1 MGAIIEVDYYNTF
14 ILKKTIEGTN
24 TMSWNGSF
32 GVPPGVDGGYPVIST
47 TTTNQPDSWA
57 IEESRVR
64 GGYNNTTVELGP
76 RAFIVEDEPNSSIRF
91 NSLIYSGIYNSTT
104 GVNNTNVF
112 SVGDDITKSADPANG
127 SIQKLYAEDT
137 NLVIFQENK
146 VSRALI
152 DKDAIYTAEG
162 STSISN
168 VNTTIGTIQPFIGNF
183 GISQNPES
191 FAVYGYRKY
200 FTDKDRNAVM
210 RLSRDGLTEISN
222 YGMIDYF
229 RDQFDN
235 LDQTNDLPGKALG
248 SWDIYNKQYV
258 LSLQQ
263 NPNANNPTFNT
274 LSFDEQVLGWPSF
287 FTYEPDQAISIQSD
301 FYTFKDGSLY
311 KHYVDNFDAAT
322 GLYDRNT
329 FYGVSSNSSIT
340 FVFNPKVSMSKVF
353 KTVNYE
359 GSSGWKISEYKAS
372 RSFDLNDTAN
382 VVLSNAAGLYEEQ
395 TIQEVII
402 TNAGAAYGL
411 ANNVSVAT
419 TGAGTGFSCNITQ
432 VSGTGAIQ
440 SVVIN
445 QVGTGYKNS
454 ENLTVSGGNGAA
466 VLQIDSVNT
475 SVYNAGFYLKEGKYY
490 ASIVNSSPATAGEV
504 VFGDDMTGVK
514 GYYAVVKIETGK
526 VNVDG
531 NIVDA
536 KTQPMEL
543 FAVSSEYVESA
554 Y

>member
-32 GVPPGVDGGYPVIST
+32 GVPLGVDGGYPVISAAT
-47 TTTNQPDSWA
+47 TQADSWA
-57 IEESRVR
+57 IEESRIR

-104 GVNNTNVF
+104 GVNDTNVF

-168 VNTTIGTIQPFIGNF
+168 INTTIGTIQPFIGNF

-301 FYTFKDGSLY
+301 FYTFKNGSLY

-322 GLYDRNT
+322 GLYNRNT

-359 GSSGWKISEYKAS
+359 GSSGWKISEYNAS

-440 SVVIN
+440 SVIIN
-445 QVGTGYKNS
+445 QVGTGYKNG
-454 ENLTVSGGNGAA
+454 ENLTVSGGNGVA

-526 VNVDG
+526 VNVNQ

>member
-32 GVPPGVDGGYPVIST
+32 GVPPGVDGGYPVISAAT
-47 TTTNQPDSWA
+47 TQADSWA
-57 IEESRVR
+57 IEESRIR

-104 GVNNTNVF
+104 GVNDTNVF

-411 ANNVSVAT
+411 ANNVIVAT

-432 VSGTGAIQ
+432 VSGAGAIQ

-445 QVGTGYKNS
+445 QVGTGYKNG
-454 ENLTVSGGNGAA
+454 ENLTVSGGNGVA

-526 VNVDG
+526 VNVNQ

>member
-14 ILKKTIEGTN
+14 ILKKTIT
-24 TMSWNGSF
+24 SSALDWNGSF
-32 GVPPGVDGGYPVIST
+32 GVPPGVDGGYPVISAAT
-47 TTTNQPDSWA
+47 TQADSWA
-57 IEESRVR
+57 IEESRIR

-104 GVNNTNVF
+104 GVNDTNVF

-168 VNTTIGTIQPFIGNF
+168 INTTIGTIQPFIGNF

-311 KHYVDNFDAAT
+311 KHYVDNLDAAT

-329 FYGVSSNSSIT
+329 FYGVASNSSIT

-432 VSGTGAIQ
+432 VSGAGAIQ

-445 QVGTGYKNS
+445 QVGTGYKNG
-454 ENLTVSGGNGAA
+454 ENLTVSGGNGVA

-526 VNVDG
+526 VNVNQ

>member
-32 GVPPGVDGGYPVIST
+32 GVPPGVDGGYPVISS
-47 TTTNQPDSWA
+47 TTNQPDSWA

-104 GVNNTNVF
+104 GVNDTNVF

-168 VNTTIGTIQPFIGNF
+168 INTTIGTIQPFVGNF

-445 QVGTGYKNS
+445 QVGTGYKNG
-454 ENLTVSGGNGAA
+454 ENLTVSGGNGVA

-526 VNVDG
+526 VNVNQ

>member
-32 GVPPGVDGGYPVIST
+32 GVPPGVDGGYPVISAA
-47 TTTNQPDSWA
+47 TNQPVSWA
-57 IEESRVR
+57 IEESRIR

-445 QVGTGYKNS
+445 QVGTGYKNG

-526 VNVDG
+526 VNGDG

>member
-32 GVPPGVDGGYPVIST
+32 GVPPGVDGGYPVISSA
-47 TTTNQPDSWA
+47 TNQQVSWA
-57 IEESRVR
+57 IEESRIR

-104 GVNNTNVF
+104 GVNDTNVF

-137 NLVIFQENK
+137 NLIIFQENK

-168 VNTTIGTIQPFIGNF
+168 INTTIGTIQPFIGNF

-322 GLYDRNT
+322 GLYNRNT

-359 GSSGWKISEYKAS
+359 GSSGWKISEYNAS

-445 QVGTGYKNS
+445 QVGTGYKNG
-454 ENLTVSGGNGAA
+454 ENLTVSGGNGVA

-526 VNVDG
+526 VNVNQ

>member
-32 GVPPGVDGGYPVIST
+32 GVPPGVDGGYPVISAAT
-47 TTTNQPDSWA
+47 TQADSWA
-57 IEESRVR
+57 IEESRIR

-104 GVNNTNVF
+104 GVNDTNVF

-168 VNTTIGTIQPFIGNF
+168 INTTIGTIQPFIGNF

-287 FTYEPDQAISIQSD
+287 FTYEPDQALSIQSD

-322 GLYDRNT
+322 GLYNRNT

-359 GSSGWKISEYKAS
+359 GSSGWKISEYNAS

-445 QVGTGYKNS
+445 QVGTGYKNG
-454 ENLTVSGGNGAA
+454 ENLTVSGGNGVA

-526 VNVDG
+526 VNVNQ

>member
-32 GVPPGVDGGYPVIST
+32 GVPPGVDGGYPVISAAT
-47 TTTNQPDSWA
+47 TQADSWA
-57 IEESRVR
+57 IEESRIR

-104 GVNNTNVF
+104 GVNDTNVF

-168 VNTTIGTIQPFIGNF
+168 INTTIGTIQPFIGNF
-183 GISQNPES
+183 GISKNPES

-322 GLYDRNT
+322 GLYNRNT

-359 GSSGWKISEYKAS
+359 GSSGWKISEYNAS

-445 QVGTGYKNS
+445 QVGTGYKNG
-454 ENLTVSGGNGAA
+454 ENLTVSGGNGVA

-526 VNVDG
+526 VNVNQ

>member
-32 GVPPGVDGGYPVIST
+32 GVPLGVDGGYPVISAAT
-47 TTTNQPDSWA
+47 TQADSWA
-57 IEESRVR
+57 IEESRIR

-104 GVNNTNVF
+104 GVNDTNVF

-168 VNTTIGTIQPFIGNF
+168 INTTIGTIQPFIGNF

-287 FTYEPDQAISIQSD
+287 FTYEPDQALSIQSD

-322 GLYDRNT
+322 GLYNRNT

-359 GSSGWKISEYKAS
+359 GSSGWKISEYNAS

-445 QVGTGYKNS
+445 QVGTGYKNG
-454 ENLTVSGGNGAA
+454 ENLTVSGGNGVA

-526 VNVDG
+526 VNVNQ

>member
-32 GVPPGVDGGYPVIST
+32 GVPPGVDGGYPVISSA
-47 TTTNQPDSWA
+47 TNQQVSWA
-57 IEESRVR
+57 IEESRIR

-104 GVNNTNVF
+104 GVNDTNVF

-137 NLVIFQENK
+137 NLIIFQENK

-168 VNTTIGTIQPFIGNF
+168 INTTIGTIQPFIGNF

-322 GLYDRNT
+322 GLYNRNT

-359 GSSGWKISEYKAS
+359 GSSGWKISEYNAS

-432 VSGTGAIQ
+432 VSGAGAIQ

-445 QVGTGYKNS
+445 QVGTGYKNG
-454 ENLTVSGGNGAA
+454 ENLTVSGGNGVA

-526 VNVDG
+526 VNVNQ

>member
-32 GVPPGVDGGYPVIST
+32 GVPPGVDGGYPVISPP
-47 TTTNQPDSWA
+47 TNQPVSWA
-57 IEESRVR
+57 IEESRIR

-104 GVNNTNVF
+104 GVNDTNVF

-168 VNTTIGTIQPFIGNF
+168 INTTIGTIQPFIGNF

-311 KHYVDNFDAAT
+311 KHYVDNLDAAT

-340 FVFNPKVSMSKVF
+340 FVFNPRVSMSKVF

-432 VSGTGAIQ
+432 VSGVGAIQ

-445 QVGTGYKNS
+445 QVGTGYKNG
-454 ENLTVSGGNGAA
+454 ENLTVSGGNGVG

-526 VNVDG
+526 VNVNQ

>member
-1 MGAIIEVDYYNTF
+1 M
-14 ILKKTIEGTN
+14 
-24 TMSWNGSF
+24 
-32 GVPPGVDGGYPVIST
+32 
-47 TTTNQPDSWA
+47 
-57 IEESRVR
+57 
-64 GGYNNTTVELGP
+64 
-76 RAFIVEDEPNSSIRF
+76 
-91 NSLIYSGIYNSTT
+91 
-104 GVNNTNVF
+104 
-112 SVGDDITKSADPANG
+112 
-127 SIQKLYAEDT
+127 
-137 NLVIFQENK
+137 
-146 VSRALI
+146 
-152 DKDAIYTAEG
+152 
-162 STSISN
+162 
-168 VNTTIGTIQPFIGNF
+168 
-183 GISQNPES
+183 
-191 FAVYGYRKY
+191 YGYRKY

-411 ANNVSVAT
+411 ANNVIVAT

-432 VSGTGAIQ
+432 VSGAGAIQ

-445 QVGTGYKNS
+445 QVGTGYKNG
-454 ENLTVSGGNGAA
+454 ENLTVSGGNGVA

-526 VNVDG
+526 VNVNQ

>member
-14 ILKKTIEGTN
+14 ILKKTITSN
-24 TMSWNGSF
+24 TLAWNGSL
-32 GVPPGVDGGYPVIST
+32 GVPPGVDGGYPVISAAT
-47 TTTNQPDSWA
+47 TQADSWA
-57 IEESRVR
+57 IEESRIR

-137 NLVIFQENK
+137 NLIIFQENK

-382 VVLSNAAGLYEEQ
+382 VILSNAAGLYEEQ

-411 ANNVSVAT
+411 ANNVSVTT

-432 VSGTGAIQ
+432 VSGAGAIQ

-445 QVGTGYKNS
+445 QVGTGYKNG

-526 VNVDG
+526 VNVNQ

>member
-14 ILKKTIEGTN
+14 ILKKTIEGTK

-32 GVPPGVDGGYPVIST
+32 GVPPGVDGGYPVISPAT
-47 TTTNQPDSWA
+47 TQADSWA
-57 IEESRVR
+57 IEESRIR

-104 GVNNTNVF
+104 GVNDTNVF

-168 VNTTIGTIQPFIGNF
+168 INTTIGTIQPFIGNF

-287 FTYEPDQAISIQSD
+287 FTYEPDQALSIQSD

-322 GLYDRNT
+322 GLYNRNT

-359 GSSGWKISEYKAS
+359 GSSGWKISEYNAS

-445 QVGTGYKNS
+445 QVGTGYKNG
-454 ENLTVSGGNGAA
+454 ENLTVSGGNGVA

-526 VNVDG
+526 VNVNQ

>member
-32 GVPPGVDGGYPVIST
+32 GVPPGVDGGYPVISSA
-47 TTTNQPDSWA
+47 TNQQVSWA
-57 IEESRVR
+57 IEESRIR

-104 GVNNTNVF
+104 GVNDTNVF

-137 NLVIFQENK
+137 NLIIFQENK

-168 VNTTIGTIQPFIGNF
+168 INTTIGTIQPFIGNF

-274 LSFDEQVLGWPSF
+274 LSFDEQVLGWP
-287 FTYEPDQAISIQSD
+287 
-301 FYTFKDGSLY
+301 
-311 KHYVDNFDAAT
+311 
-322 GLYDRNT
+322 RNT

-359 GSSGWKISEYKAS
+359 GSSGWKISEYNAS

-432 VSGTGAIQ
+432 VSGAGAIQ

-445 QVGTGYKNS
+445 QVGTGYKNG
-454 ENLTVSGGNGAA
+454 ENLTVSGGNGVA

-526 VNVDG
+526 VNVNQ

>member
-32 GVPPGVDGGYPVIST
+32 GVPPGVDGGYPVISAAT
-47 TTTNQPDSWA
+47 TQADSWA
-57 IEESRVR
+57 IEESRIR

-104 GVNNTNVF
+104 GVNDTNVF

-168 VNTTIGTIQPFIGNF
+168 INTTIGTIQPFIGNF

-287 FTYEPDQAISIQSD
+287 FTYEPDQALSIQSD

-322 GLYDRNT
+322 GLYNRNT

-340 FVFNPKVSMSKVF
+340 FVFNPKVSVSKVF

-359 GSSGWKISEYKAS
+359 GPSGWKISEYNAS

-445 QVGTGYKNS
+445 QVGTGYKNG
-454 ENLTVSGGNGAA
+454 ENLTVSGGNGVA

-526 VNVDG
+526 VNVNQ

>member
-32 GVPPGVDGGYPVIST
+32 GVPPGVDGGYPVISAAT
-47 TTTNQPDSWA
+47 TQADSWA
-57 IEESRVR
+57 IEESRIR

-104 GVNNTNVF
+104 GVNDTNVF

-168 VNTTIGTIQPFIGNF
+168 INTTIGTIQPFIGNF
-183 GISQNPES
+183 GISKNPES

-287 FTYEPDQAISIQSD
+287 FTYEPDQALSIQSD

-322 GLYDRNT
+322 GLYNRNT

-359 GSSGWKISEYKAS
+359 GSSGWKISEYNAS

-445 QVGTGYKNS
+445 QVGTGYKNG
-454 ENLTVSGGNGAA
+454 ENLTVSGGNGVA

-526 VNVDG
+526 VNVNQ

>member
-32 GVPPGVDGGYPVIST
+32 GVPPGVDGGYPVISAAT
-47 TTTNQPDSWA
+47 TQADSWA
-57 IEESRVR
+57 IEESRIR

-104 GVNNTNVF
+104 GVNDTNVF

-168 VNTTIGTIQPFIGNF
+168 INTTIGTIQPFIGNF
-183 GISQNPES
+183 GISKNPES

-322 GLYDRNT
+322 GLYNRNT

-382 VVLSNAAGLYEEQ
+382 VILSNAAGLYEEQ

-419 TGAGTGFSCNITQ
+419 TGAGTGFSCDITQ
-432 VSGTGAIQ
+432 VSGAGAIQ

-445 QVGTGYKNS
+445 QVGTGYKNG
-454 ENLTVSGGNGAA
+454 ENLTVSGGNGGA
-466 VLQIDSVNT
+466 VLQINSVNT

-526 VNVDG
+526 VNVNQ

>member
-32 GVPPGVDGGYPVIST
+32 GVPPGVDGGYPVISAA
-47 TTTNQPDSWA
+47 TNQPVSWA
-57 IEESRVR
+57 IEESRIR

-168 VNTTIGTIQPFIGNF
+168 INTTIGTIQPFIGNF

-445 QVGTGYKNS
+445 QVGTGYKNG

-526 VNVDG
+526 VNGDG

>member
-32 GVPPGVDGGYPVIST
+32 GVPPGVDGGYPVISPA
-47 TTTNQPDSWA
+47 TNQPDSWA

-104 GVNNTNVF
+104 GVNDTNVF

-210 RLSRDGLTEISN
+210 RLSQDGLTEISN

-229 RDQFDN
+229 RDK
-235 LDQTNDLPGKALG
+235 LNDIDIPTEEGKIIG
-248 SWDIYNKQYV
+248 GWDIYTKQYV
-258 LSLQQ
+258 LSLQKAQ
-263 NPNANNPTFNT
+263 SSEYQT
-274 LSFDEQVLGWPSF
+274 LSFDEQVLGWPSR
-287 FTYEPDQAISIQSD
+287 FTYEPVQMFSVKSR
-301 FYTFKDGSLY
+301 FYSVSYSGSLWR
-311 KHYVDNFDAAT
+311 HNHESNDT
-322 GLYDRNT
+322 RSR
-329 FYGVSSNSSIT
+329 FYGTYSPSNIT

-353 KTVNYE
+353 KTINYE
-359 GSSGWKISEYKAS
+359 GSTGWEVTAFNAA
-372 RSFDLNDTAN
+372 RSFELND
-382 VVLSNAAGLYEEQ
+382 AASPVKSYGEGAYVDNSVTYYE
-395 TIQEVII
+395 
-402 TNAGAAYGL
+402 
-411 ANNVSVAT
+411 
-419 TGAGTGFSCNITQ
+419 
-432 VSGTGAIQ
+432 
-440 SVVIN
+440 
-445 QVGTGYKNS
+445 
-454 ENLTVSGGNGAA
+454 
-466 VLQIDSVNT
+466 
-475 SVYNAGFYLKEGKYY
+475 GFYKKEGKYF
-490 ASIVNSSPATAGEV
+490 ANLINNSQPTSGEV
-504 VFGDDMTGVK
+504 VFGKSMSGVK
-514 GYYAVVKIETGK
+514 GYYSTVTIQTDASTQAVGQGGK
-526 VNVDG
+526 
-531 NIVDA
+531 A
-536 KTQPMEL
+536 REL
-543 FAVSSEYVESA
+543 FAVSSEYVESS

>member
-47 TTTNQPDSWA
+47 ATNQPDSWA
-57 IEESRVR
+57 IEESRIR

-432 VSGTGAIQ
+432 VSGTGAIE

-526 VNVDG
+526 VNVNQ

>member
-32 GVPPGVDGGYPVIST
+32 GVPPGVDGGYPVISAAT
-47 TTTNQPDSWA
+47 TQADGWA
-57 IEESRVR
+57 IEESRIR

-104 GVNNTNVF
+104 GVNDTNVF

-168 VNTTIGTIQPFIGNF
+168 INTTIGTIQPLIGNF

-287 FTYEPDQAISIQSD
+287 FTYEPDQALSIQSD

-322 GLYDRNT
+322 GLYNRNT

-359 GSSGWKISEYKAS
+359 GSSGWKISEYNAS

-445 QVGTGYKNS
+445 QVGTGYKNG
-454 ENLTVSGGNGAA
+454 ENLTVSGGNGVA

-526 VNVDG
+526 VNVNQ

>member
-14 ILKKTIEGTN
+14 ILKKTIT
-24 TMSWNGSF
+24 SSVLDWNGSF
-32 GVPPGVDGGYPVIST
+32 GVPPGVDGGYPVISAAT
-47 TTTNQPDSWA
+47 TQAESWA
-57 IEESRVR
+57 IEESRIR

-104 GVNNTNVF
+104 GVNDTNVF

-168 VNTTIGTIQPFIGNF
+168 INTTIGTIQPFIGNF

-411 ANNVSVAT
+411 ANNVSVTT

-432 VSGTGAIQ
+432 VSGAGAIQ

-445 QVGTGYKNS
+445 QVGTGYKNG
-454 ENLTVSGGNGAA
+454 ENLTVSGGNGVA

-475 SVYNAGFYLKEGKYY
+475 SIYNAGFYLKEGKYY

-526 VNVDG
+526 VNVNQ

>member
-32 GVPPGVDGGYPVIST
+32 GVPPGVDGGYPVISAAT
-47 TTTNQPDSWA
+47 TQADSWA
-57 IEESRVR
+57 IEESRIR

-104 GVNNTNVF
+104 GVNDTNVF

-168 VNTTIGTIQPFIGNF
+168 INTTIGTIQPFIGNF

-301 FYTFKDGSLY
+301 FYTFKNGSLY

-322 GLYDRNT
+322 GLYNRNT

-359 GSSGWKISEYKAS
+359 GSSGWKISEYNAS

-411 ANNVSVAT
+411 ANNVSVTT

-445 QVGTGYKNS
+445 QVGTGYKNG
-454 ENLTVSGGNGAA
+454 ENLTVSGGNGVA

-526 VNVDG
+526 VNVNQ

>member
-14 ILKKTIEGTN
+14 ILKKTIEETN
-24 TMSWNGSF
+24 TISWNGSF
-32 GVPPGVDGGYPVIST
+32 GVPPGVDGGYPVISSS
-47 TTTNQPDSWA
+47 TNQPVSWA
-57 IEESRVR
+57 IEESRIR

-104 GVNNTNVF
+104 GVNDTNVF

-168 VNTTIGTIQPFIGNF
+168 INTTIGTIQPFIGNF

-340 FVFNPKVSMSKVF
+340 FVFNPRVSMSKVF

-402 TNAGAAYGL
+402 TNAGAAYSL

-432 VSGTGAIQ
+432 VSGAGAIQ

-445 QVGTGYKNS
+445 QVGTGYKNI
-454 ENLTVSGGNGAA
+454 ENLTVSGGNGVA

-526 VNVDG
+526 VNVNQ